1 MAGVGIVAAVFLTV
15 MAIRFG
21 EWAFIAMALP
31 LGLPSI
37 ALPLALA
44 VRIERTSND
53 EVVVTN
59 LFFVRRRIRR
69 ESLGK
74 PRVRLTAQGALT
86 HLPAPRA
93 WIPVRRAWPVYVD
106 LYADIPDPAAFRSFF
121 RLPRIP
127 V

>member
-1 MAGVGIVAAVFLTV
+1 MAGVGIVATVFLTA
-15 MAIRFG
+15 MAIQFG

-37 ALPLALA
+37 ALPWALA
-44 VRIERTSND
+44 TQIERTSND

-69 ESLGK
+69 ETLGK
-74 PRVRLTAQGALT
+74 PRVRLTAQGALM
-86 HLPAPRA
+86 HISAPRA

-121 RLPRIP
+121 KLPRIP